1 MIAAC
6 ERMQIGVRDKLSALI
21 LHIGPFA
28 FSFIQHPGSCIL
40 HLLKSGILGAMPK
53 PLTTAWPDGNA

>member
-1 MIAAC
+1 
-6 ERMQIGVRDKLSALI
+6 MQIGVQDKLNALI

-53 PLTTAWPDGNA
+53 PLTTAWSDGTA